1 MGTSDEIEVA
11 MIAIDETIAGIIK
24 AIRDRLL
31 H

>member
-11 MIAIDETIAGIIK
+11 MIAIDETIAGIK

-31 H
+31 R